1 VIVTGPR
8 TGGTDPPEPP
18 RHGTR
23 AGPAAEPDGG
33 AAEAGAA
40 DSGAAEA
47 GAAGRFTVDDLYR
60 RRNGKPLR
68 ELPALVRRA
77 LRLVWTAGRRST
89 QVLLGLSVLQSVLTV
104 TQLALVRRLL
114 LELPAVSNGA
124 SVRTIL
130 PEVAGLVA
138 AVTAQGMVSLA
149 DSQLR
154 QVLAEEVSRHA
165 TQLVARAA
173 ASADLLDFER
183 PAFHDRLQR
192 TLANA
197 ASRPLQTAYAV
208 IGLASSLLTS
218 IALIVALAVV
228 QPLLLALLV
237 VAGVPVWMATRR
249 ATRLGYEWI
258 VAESQADRRRSYLL
272 MLLTNKEM
280 AKELRSYQL
289 AAEVDARHGRLWDAK
304 LVRLRALTA
313 RRMRLGLFAR
323 LANGVLFGAT
333 LGFLLW
339 SVSTGRTSVA
349 EAGAAASAVLLL
361 GQRSSAV
368 VGSTGQLY
376 ECSLFLR
383 DVDEFLAERAA
394 ADRARPKGALPLPLV
409 ELAARRV
416 GFSYPAGRGAPALA
430 AVDVHVRPGE
440 MIALVGV
447 NGSGK
452 TTLAKILAGLLPPT
466 TGAVTWND
474 TSAALIA
481 PEQWRTHVAVVFQDF
496 ARYLL
501 DLRENVGFG
510 RVEHAGDDARL
521 AAAATAAGID
531 DLVDSLPQG
540 WDTLLG
546 PEFLGGSDLSGG
558 QWQRIALARAFFRDA
573 PVVILDE
580 PSSALDPEA
589 EAALFDRMKALGA
602 GRAVVVVSH
611 RFSTVTR
618 ADRIYVL
625 DTGQVI
631 ESGSHAELMARG
643 GEYARLFLLQA
654 AQYREQPT

>member
-1 VIVTGPR
+1 MIVTGPR
-8 TGGTDPPEPP
+8 TGGAGPSQPPPGE
-18 RHGTR
+18 TR
-23 AGPAAEPDGG
+23 AGSDTAGTPAAG
-33 AAEAGAA
+33 AG
-40 DSGAAEA
+40 
-47 GAAGRFTVDDLYR
+47 GRFTVDELYER
-60 RRNGKPLR
+60 RSGKPLR

-89 QVLLGLSVLQSVLTV
+89 QVLLGLSVLQSVLTLA
-104 TQLALVRRLL
+104 QLAIVRRLL

-124 SVRTIL
+124 SVRTIV
-130 PEVAGLVA
+130 PEVAGLVG
-138 AVTAQGMVSLA
+138 AVTIQGMVGLA
-149 DSQLR
+149 DAQLR

-183 PAFHDRLQR
+183 PGFHDRLQR
-192 TLANA
+192 TLVNA
-197 ASRPLQTAYAV
+197 SSRPLQTAYAL
-208 IGLASSLLTS
+208 IGLASSVLTS
-218 IALIVALAVV
+218 AALVVALAVV
-228 QPLLLALLV
+228 QPLLLGFLV

-249 ATRLGYEWI
+249 ITRLGYEWV

-289 AAEVDARHGRLWDAK
+289 AAEIDTRHGRLWDDK

-313 RRMRLGLFAR
+313 RRLRLGLLSR

-333 LGFLLW
+333 LAFLLW
-339 SVSTGRTSVA
+339 SVSSGRTSVA

-368 VGSTGQLY
+368 LGSTGQLY
-376 ECSLFLR
+376 ECALFLR
-383 DVDEFLAERAA
+383 DVDDFLAERAA
-394 ADRARPKGALPLPLV
+394 AERARPKGSLPLPLV

-416 GFSYPAGRGAPALA
+416 GFVYPAGRGAPALE

-466 TGAVTWND
+466 SGAVTWND
-474 TSAALIA
+474 ASVALVA
-481 PEQWRTHVAVVFQDF
+481 PEQWRAQVAVVFQDF

-510 RVEHAGDDARL
+510 RVEHTADDARL
-521 AAAATAAGID
+521 AAAAAAAGID
-531 DLVDSLPQG
+531 DLVDSLPHG

-602 GRAVVVVSH
+602 GRAVVVISH

-625 DTGQVI
+625 DSGRVV
-631 ESGSHAELMARG
+631 EAGSHAELMARS

-654 AQYREQPT
+654 AQYREPES